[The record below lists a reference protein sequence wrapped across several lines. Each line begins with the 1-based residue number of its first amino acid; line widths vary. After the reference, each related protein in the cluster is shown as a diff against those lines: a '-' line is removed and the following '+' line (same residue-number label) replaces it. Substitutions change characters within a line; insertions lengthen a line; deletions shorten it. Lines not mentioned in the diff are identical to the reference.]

1 VFERK
6 IRILINF
13 LGRCYRSSNE
23 VLFHC
28 PKCDHHKKKL
38 SVNVDK
44 NVFKCWICD
53 YNGRDIYRLVRAYG
67 KYEDVQDWKSVAN
80 IIDFSER
87 AEEKEEEKIS
97 LSLPKE
103 FITLTGNK
111 VAPLSIAARKYLK
124 SRGITEQQIA
134 WWKMGYCP
142 DGKYSNRIIIPSFD
156 LEGEL
161 NYFISR
167 AYDDNWMKYLNPP
180 SNKDF
185 IFNELYLDWNKDVT
199 IVEGVFDAIV
209 VGNAIPLLGST
220 LREDS
225 YIFQKIVDK
234 CDKVYIALDEDAK
247 KKESKIGRILTS
259 YGVDVYRVDTSGFE
273 DVGEMDSSI
282 FHERKKS
289 AEFLSLDNYLLERI
303 LFQ

>member
-6 IRILINF
+6 IQILINF
-13 LGRCYRSSNE
+13 LGRYYRSSNE
-23 VLFHC
+23 TLFSC
-28 PKCDHHKKKL
+28 PKCQHHKRKL
-38 SVNVDK
+38 SVNVEK

-53 YNGRDIYRLVRAYG
+53 YNGRDIYRLVRSYG
-67 KYEDVQDWKSVAN
+67 DASDIAEWKKLSNV
-80 IIDFSER
+80 IDF
-87 AEEKEEEKIS
+87 AQHEKEKEPEIQVR
-97 LSLPKE
+97 LPKE
-103 FITLTGNK
+103 FVTLTGK
-111 VAPLSIAARKYLK
+111 ESSPLSRAARKYLQ
-124 SRGITEQQIA
+124 SRGVTMDQIV

-142 DGKYSNRIIIPSFD
+142 DGQYANRIIIPSFN
-156 LEGEL
+156 LEGDL

-167 AYDDNWMKYLNPP
+167 AYDDNWMKYLNPS

-185 IFNELYLDWNKDVT
+185 IFNELYLDWNKDIT

-259 YGVDVYRVDTSGFE
+259 YGVDVYRVDTSEFG
-273 DVGEMDSSI
+273 DVGEMDQETFQI
-282 FHERKKS
+282 RKKT
-289 AEFLSLDNYLLERI
+289 AEVLSLDNYLLERI

>member
-1 VFERK
+1 MFERK

-67 KYEDVQDWKSVAN
+67 KHEDIQDWKSVAN

-87 AEEKEEEKIS
+87 AEEKEEEKIT

-111 VAPLSIAARKYLK
+111 VSPLSIAARKYLK

-167 AYDDNWMKYLNPP
+167 AYNDNWMKYLNPP

-247 KKESKIGRILTS
+247 KKDSKIGRILTS
-259 YGVDVYRVDTSGFE
+259 YGVDVYRVDTSAVE

-282 FHERKKS
+282 FQERKKS